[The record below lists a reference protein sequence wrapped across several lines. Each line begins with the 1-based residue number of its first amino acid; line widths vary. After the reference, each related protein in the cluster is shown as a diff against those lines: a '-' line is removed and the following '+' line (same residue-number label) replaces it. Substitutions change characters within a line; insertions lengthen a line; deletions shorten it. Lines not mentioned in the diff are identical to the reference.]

1 MKKIKVLMI
10 GPARD
15 VKGGITSVVDNYI
28 AHVHTYMCTH
38 T

>member
-15 VKGGITSVVDNYI
+15 VKGGITSVVDNYYEYGLVKSWI
-28 AHVHTYMCTH
+28 
-38 T
+38 